1 MIGLVVGSIRCRA
14 SVEFLSTIDWS
25 HGPES
30 LTNLPSFTS
39 ANLSNSECVAS
50 YLKYYFD
57 SLSVESCII
66 PLNSVFASKEES
78 RVVYDKQLA
87 SDELDIESQLLT
99 DTLSYDSQ
107 KVSQVVESLSLCNVI
122 ILISPV
128 YFGDKSSVAN
138 KLFHLASSHFNFLE
152 NKFFSTVT
160 IGAKRNGGQET
171 SSVFALYEALG
182 LGAHIVG
189 SGPPVSQYG
198 ATLVAG
204 DRSSVLTD
212 AYGFSLLKA
221 LADNVARFSNYD
233 SSHTKVRQKI
243 KSTILYVDKPTSDY
257 VHPLLSDQIKSIMS
271 SDCYEFNELPLY
283 DYSYQRCIACN
294 VCPPKLVRESGNYSS
309 DYYGCIFQAET
320 DDLRII
326 HSKLLD
332 SSIVFIVATSSM
344 NNTINRYQSFLE
356 RTRYLRRDDFMWT
369 NKIVIPVVSVSVDE
383 YHNSVLPVKIM
394 SAFMRHNSVIT
405 SPLSVLYNKDNIL
418 HSNSSSFD
426 ESRILNLSSYLQAG
440 FASIEA
446 SYKSFGYADKSLDYT
461 SAIRS

>member
-14 SVEFLSTIDWS
+14 STEFLSTIDWS
-25 HGPES
+25 QGPES
-30 LTNLPSFTS
+30 LTNLPSFS
-39 ANLSNSECVAS
+39 SSNLSNSECVAS

-57 SLSVESCII
+57 RLSVESRII

-87 SDELDIESQLLT
+87 SEELDIESQLLT
-99 DTLSYDSQ
+99 DTLSYDSE
-107 KVSQVVESLSLCNVI
+107 KVSLVVETLSLCNVI
-122 ILISPV
+122 ILITPV

-182 LGAHIVG
+182 LGAHIIG

-212 AYGFSLLKA
+212 SYGFSLLKA
-221 LADNVARFSNYD
+221 LADNVSRFSNYNAN
-233 SSHTKVRQKI
+233 STTISQKI
-243 KSTILYVDKPTSDY
+243 KSTILFVDKPASDH
-257 VHPLLSDQIKSIMS
+257 VHSLVTNQIKSLMS
-271 SDCYEFNELPLY
+271 SDLYEFNDLPLY
-283 DYSYQRCIACN
+283 DYAYQRCIACN
-294 VCPPKLVRESGNYSS
+294 VCPPKLVRESENYSTDS
-309 DYYGCIFQAET
+309 YGCIFQSDT

-326 HSKLLD
+326 HSKLVD
-332 SSIVFIVATSSM
+332 SSIVFIIANSSM
-344 NNTINRYQSFLE
+344 HNSINRYQSFLE

-369 NKIVIPVVSVSVDE
+369 NKIIIPVVSVSADE
-383 YHNSVLPVKIM
+383 YHNSILPVKIM

-405 SPLSVLYNKDNIL
+405 SPLSILYSDDHILSSNK
-418 HSNSSSFD
+418 SCFD
-426 ESRILNLSSYLQAG
+426 ESRILNLSFYLKSG

-461 SAIRS
+461 SALRS